1 MTALPEGGES
11 MAIITIS
18 RGTFTGGKILA
29 DRLGTTLHYPVLSR
43 EEALAEASKSYGI
56 SEEEVASA
64 LGEPP
69 HFWQQVPGKRI
80 AYLKCFTAVLLERA
94 RSGNL
99 IYHGNAGHLLIG
111 GISHVLRVRVIADI
125 GFRIEAAMNQLKCG
139 RDEAI
144 AHIEKVDKKRRKWA
158 QFLYGVEWDD
168 PALYDAVLNL
178 ERIGIV
184 SSCMTISRMVELGD
198 FKVTAASSQ
207 AQEDLLLS
215 CKVWI
220 ALAKDEHTK
229 TALIHVAADRGKVTV
244 RGNAGSG
251 KVIDT
256 IPTIA
261 GRVPGVKEVATEVGV
276 GSDWYW

>member
-1 MTALPEGGES
+1 

-43 EEALAEASKSYGI
+43 EDALAEASKTYGI

-94 RSGNL
+94 KSGNL

-111 GISHVLRVRVIADI
+111 SISHVLRVRVIANI
-125 GFRIEAAMNQLKCG
+125 EFRIEAAMNQLKCG

-144 AHIEKVDKKRRKWA
+144 AYIEKVDKKRRKWA

-178 ERIGIV
+178 ERMGIV
-184 SSCMTISRMVELGD
+184 STCMTIARMVELGD
-198 FKVTAASSQ
+198 FKVTPASFQ
-207 AQEDLLLS
+207 TQEDLLLS

-229 TALIHVAADRGKVTV
+229 TAFVNVTAEKGKVTV
-244 RGNAGSG
+244 RGSAVSG
-251 KVIDT
+251 KVIDA
-256 IPTIA
+256 IPTVA
-261 GRVPGVKEVATEVGV
+261 GRIPGVKEVVSEAGL

>member
-1 MTALPEGGES
+1 

-43 EEALAEASKSYGI
+43 EDALAEASKTYGI

-69 HFWQQVPGKRI
+69 HFWQQVP
-80 AYLKCFTAVLLERA
+80 
-94 RSGNL
+94 GNL

-111 GISHVLRVRVIADI
+111 GISHVLRVRVIANI
-125 GFRIEAAMNQLKCG
+125 EFRIEAAMNQLKCG

-144 AHIEKVDKKRRKWA
+144 AYIEKVDKKRRKWA

-168 PALYDAVLNL
+168 PALYDVVLNL
-178 ERIGIV
+178 ERMGIV
-184 SSCMTISRMVELGD
+184 GTCMTIARMVELGD
-198 FKVTAASSQ
+198 FKVTPASHQ
-207 AQEDLLLS
+207 TQEDLLLS

-229 TALIHVAADRGKVTV
+229 TALINVTADQGKVTV
-244 RGNAGSG
+244 RGGAGSG
-251 KVIDT
+251 KVIDA
-256 IPTIA
+256 IQAVA

>member
-1 MTALPEGGES
+1 
-11 MAIITIS
+11 MAIVTIS
-18 RGTFTGGKILA
+18 RGTFSGGKILA

-43 EEALAEASKSYGI
+43 EDALFEASRTYGI

-94 RSGNL
+94 QAGNL
-99 IYHGNAGHLLIG
+99 IYHGNAGHLLVG
-111 GISHVLRVRVIADI
+111 GISHVLRIRVIANME
-125 GFRIEAAMNQLKCG
+125 FRIEAAMNQLKCG

-144 AHIEKVDKKRRKWA
+144 AYIEKVDKKRRKWA

-178 ERIGIV
+178 ERMGVV
-184 SSCMTISRMVELGD
+184 STCMTITRMVELGD
-198 FKVTAASSQ
+198 FKVTPASLQ

-215 CKVWI
+215 SKVWI

-229 TALIHVAADRGKVTV
+229 AAFVKVAADQGKVTV
-244 RGNAGSG
+244 QGGAGSG
-251 KVIDT
+251 KVIDA
-256 IPTIA
+256 IQVVA
-261 GRVPGVKEVATEVGV
+261 KRVPGVKEVVSEVGV